1 MRRLFRR
8 LAVVLPIALAACGG
22 ATDSAEV
29 PTIETTTF
37 APSLG
42 VDLNAMTRTPTGLYY
57 RDLATGPGA
66 VVANGQLLQ
75 MRYAGYLANGTLF
88 DQNVAPA
95 NPFTFTLGA
104 GQVISGW
111 DQGVAGMRV
120 GGRRQLVIPPAL
132 GYGANRVGPIPPNS
146 ILVFTVEVVSAQ

>member
-22 ATDSAEV
+22 ATEV
-29 PTIETTTF
+29 PTIETTSF

-42 VDLNAMTRTPTGLYY
+42 VDLNAMTRTPSGLYY
-57 RDLATGPGA
+57 RDLAASDGA
-66 VVANGQLLQ
+66 VSTNGQRLQ
-75 MRYAGYLANGTLF
+75 MRYAGYLADGTLF
-88 DQNVAPA
+88 DQNTAPA
-95 NPFTFTLGA
+95 APFAFTLGA
-104 GQVISGW
+104 GQVIPGW

-132 GYGANRVGPIPPNS
+132 GYGANRVGPIPANS
-146 ILVFTVEVVSAQ
+146 ILVFTVEVVSA